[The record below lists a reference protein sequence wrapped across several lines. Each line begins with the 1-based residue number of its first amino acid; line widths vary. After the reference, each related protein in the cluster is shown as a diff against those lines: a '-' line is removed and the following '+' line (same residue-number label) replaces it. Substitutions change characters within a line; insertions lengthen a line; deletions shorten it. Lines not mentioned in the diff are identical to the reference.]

1 MWQRRGVC
9 GVAGLRTH
17 YCWRASGGGEQLQSI
32 KEKRQEARLHTLV
45 EGNEVKVG

>member
-1 MWQRRGVC
+1 M
-9 GVAGLRTH
+9 H
-17 YCWRASGGGEQLQSI
+17 YCWRVGEQLQSN